1 LRKALWHGGDTHSI
15 EDLIGSLERGEMQ
28 AHWNDSA
35 IVITEIAQTPRRRF
49 LHVFLSAGDKDGV
62 LALADTL
69 KDFARANGCEFARA
83 CIRPGFEKDLVAAG
97 WRKKMVMIEY
107 HSKEQQDG

>member
-1 LRKALWHGGDTHSI
+1 MRKALRLGGDTHSMD
-15 EDLIGSLERGEMQ
+15 DLIGALERGEMQ

-35 IVITEIAQTPRRRF
+35 VIITEIAQTPRRRF

-83 CIRPGFEKDLVAAG
+83 CIRPGFERDLAAAG
-97 WRKKMVMIEY
+97 WKRKMVMVEY
-107 HSKEQQDG
+107 HPENDNG